1 MKNPNEISN
10 PSLIDINDKQRK
22 QEQKA
27 VRVTAMQMAL
37 QVTPDPKSVCT
48 IANNIYQFLEYGTTT
63 KEATK

>member
-37 QVTPDPKSVCT
+37 QVTPDPKSVCI

>member
-1 MKNPNEISN
+1 MSTPTEISN

-37 QVTPDPKSVCT
+37 QVTPDPNSVCVM
-48 IANNIYQFLEYGTTT
+48 ANNIYQFLEYGTAT

>member
-1 MKNPNEISN
+1 MSTPTEISN

-37 QVTPDPKSVCT
+37 QVTPDPNSVCS
-48 IANNIYQFLEYGTTT
+48 
-63 KEATK
+63 K

>member
-1 MKNPNEISN
+1 MNTPKEITNPG
-10 PSLIDINDKQRK
+10 LIDINDKQRK

-37 QVTPDPKSVCT
+37 QVTPDPKSVCVM
-48 IANNIYQFLEYGTTT
+48 ANNIYQFLEYGTTT